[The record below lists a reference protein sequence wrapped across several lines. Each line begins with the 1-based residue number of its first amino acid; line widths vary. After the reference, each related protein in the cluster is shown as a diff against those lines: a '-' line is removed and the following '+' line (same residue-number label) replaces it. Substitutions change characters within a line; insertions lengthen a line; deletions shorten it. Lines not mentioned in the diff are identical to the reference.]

1 MIKKIG
7 KLVGQIDCK
16 ECLSLIQWDSADDIK
31 TSNGIRYVVCPNC
44 GNEWFYPTVISN
56 GWLLLISYMAYK
68 GTGYFRTL
76 SSDGYGAFTE
86 HNYQLS

>member
-31 TSNGIRYVVCPNC
+31 TSNGIRFVVCPNC
-44 GNEWFYPTVISN
+44 GKHI
-56 GWLLLISYMAYK
+56 LLDGRTDYWIPVEDDGEADQNSAIVGQAVVGTAIVGSDSAK
-68 GTGYFRTL
+68 G
-76 SSDGYGAFTE
+76 
-86 HNYQLS
+86 

>member
-31 TSNGIRYVVCPNC
+31 TSNGIRFVVCPNC
-44 GNEWFYPTVISN
+44 GKHILLDGRTDYWIPVEDEQEEEGKGKQAIVGSAIVGTDTV
-56 GWLLLISYMAYK
+56 G
-68 GTGYFRTL
+68 G
-76 SSDGYGAFTE
+76 
-86 HNYQLS
+86 